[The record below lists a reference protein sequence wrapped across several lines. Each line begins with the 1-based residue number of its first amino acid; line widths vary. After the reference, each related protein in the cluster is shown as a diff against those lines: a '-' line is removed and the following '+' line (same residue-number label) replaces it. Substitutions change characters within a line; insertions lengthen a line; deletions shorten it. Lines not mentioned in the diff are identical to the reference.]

1 MKLLVLRWRL
11 LLCTLIVIVS
21 AVSLASP
28 ATISPWALMAPGAPI
43 ASVSCTGW
51 RKLSDFLARLNVP
64 GEVCLNVRPCQHL
77 LARLLV
83 IVVITRPWV
92 GCAVTI
98 FVRGWS
104 FIASMEWAWLI
115 TVVDLGSLVASWSMV
130 ISLAP
135 SSLLAVALVVS
146 ISSTSAAMLELLL
159 GFDDIEPIVGVKS
172 DCHSL
177 PRHGGS
183 IMRPVTI
190 HLE

>member
-1 MKLLVLRWRL
+1 
-11 LLCTLIVIVS
+11 
-21 AVSLASP
+21 
-28 ATISPWALMAPGAPI
+28 MAPGAPI

-51 RKLSDFLARLNVP
+51 RKLSVLLARLDVP
-64 GEVCLNVRPCQHL
+64 GEVLLDVWPCQHL
-77 LARLLV
+77 LASTLLES
-83 IVVITRPWV
+83 VVAQPWA

-104 FIASMEWAWLI
+104 FIASMEWAWFI
-115 TVVDLGSLVASWSMV
+115 TVVDLGSLVASWSTV

-159 GFDDIEPIVGVKS
+159 GFDDIELVMGVKP